1 MADNDD
7 DNLRIFDDVEN
18 VVKEVQEKKN
28 KLQPKRLTLQ
38 KPTHLMNQ
46 QLLQQTK

>member
-18 VVKEVQEKKN
+18 VVKEVQEEEQTT
-28 KLQPKRLTLQ
+28 LKRLTLQ
-38 KPTHLMNQ
+38 KPTQLMNQ

>member
-18 VVKEVQEKKN
+18 VVKEVQEEEQTTAEKIDM
-28 KLQPKRLTLQ
+28 Q